1 MERRSDPDPQ
11 TLLEHSA
18 RVRALARALVL
29 DPNEALDIEQTAWR
43 RALESGRSTFSAAWL
58 AAVVRNV
65 ARSRWREGARR
76 REREGRAGAERP
88 PGASPAEILEREEQ
102 RRRLVEHVLA
112 LGEPWRTTLV
122 LHYLEERSL
131 REVAASMDAPL
142 ETVRARVKRGLELL
156 RERLRR
162 ESGPNWALALLS
174 GLRMESES
182 TGAALSAG
190 GVLVMGTAAK
200 LAAAAALGVLSLV
213 LLLRSRASEP
223 AQPEPLEAATAQHSR
238 VSSDGE
244 HAASAAPVA
253 ERAAAPDA
261 PSAVPAVASDSAP
274 SATGVQLRV
283 LWEHDRAPAAGIWVE
298 LRASGDPAPDLQRRR
313 ALSDAEGWVRFEAVA
328 PGRVRAKA
336 DRGVQFGGEVRVGE
350 VLQGELLLRDGF
362 RVRGEVVDE
371 HERAVAGAEIWLET
385 ETLVGDG
392 FAVARTDSRGR
403 FELAGL
409 APDSSSL
416 IGARA
421 PGRAPSA
428 QHILFGGDTRVVE
441 LRLVLRAPGAAL
453 SVSVVDS
460 FGAPVPGAVA
470 CLGEPSWRAKLS
482 NLDDPRQMPPPALTA
497 RADAAGRIEFH
508 SVALGEQPLCVRA
521 PDLAPWRGVVAIG
534 REASARVVLER
545 GVVLRGEVLDADGA
559 PVAGARVAVGPLGEF
574 LEVATTSA
582 RDGSFTLRGLA
593 GGSFKANLRAEGVG
607 SAQAQFHAAPG
618 EELDWRVQLPRG
630 GVIRGR
636 VVAPGVAL
644 DELVV
649 LKTALQGIAFEQV
662 SAKLDAEG
670 RFRFE
675 GCEDVDVELTVERS
689 GGLTP
694 LLRKRA
700 VRPSDEELVLALD
713 PANFPSARLRGRV
726 VDERGEPLLDVEVSP
741 YSPLIPHSPIEQVDP
756 QSGRF
761 DLGPFAPGQWGLVV
775 SARGRPSLRTALR
788 ALAAEEIL
796 DLGDLVIT
804 AGGTVAVSL
813 RGAVDTSG
821 APVRVELDP
830 LDGQFAS
837 RFEGPGPV
845 VRSKPLAPG
854 RYEARASTPN
864 AASVTHTVNVVGGA
878 ETVLELELSPAAPW
892 SATLVDANSKA
903 LDGWVVWTAL
913 DSQRAVLARGY
924 ESVRGGLLRSTTS
937 LPAGEIE
944 IALQMQKPGVA
955 GVARLPADLKARAA
969 PVPVTLR

>member
-29 DPNEALDIEQTAWR
+29 DPNEALDIEQTTWR
-43 RALESGRSTFSAAWL
+43 RVLESGRSTFSAAWI
-58 AAVVRNV
+58 ATVVRNV

-76 REREGRAGAERP
+76 REREQRVATESP

-122 LHYLEERSL
+122 LHYLEERPL
-131 REVAASMDAPL
+131 REVADLMDAPF
-142 ETVRARVKRGLELL
+142 ETVRARAKRGLELL

-162 ESGPNWALALLS
+162 ESGPNWALVLLN
-174 GLRMESES
+174 GLRLDVEPA
-182 TGAALSAG
+182 GASVAAG

-200 LAAAAALGVLSLV
+200 FAAAAALGILSLV
-213 LLLRSRASEP
+213 LLLRSRSSEP
-223 AQPEPLEAATAQHSR
+223 AQPEPLEVAAAQHPR
-238 VSSDGE
+238 AALDGE
-244 HAASAAPVA
+244 SAAHAALAG

-261 PSAVPAVASDSAP
+261 PSAPPNVAADAAP
-274 SATGVQLRV
+274 LATGVELRV
-283 LWEHDRAPAAGIWVE
+283 LWERDRSPAAGIWVE
-298 LRASGDPAPDLQRRR
+298 LRASADPAPDLQRRR
-313 ALSDAEGWVRFEAVA
+313 ALTDAEGLARFDAVA
-328 PGRVRAKA
+328 PGRVRAKT
-336 DRGVQFGGEVRVGE
+336 DRGAQFIGELRSGE
-350 VLQGELLLRDGF
+350 LLQGELLLRDGF
-362 RVRGEVVDE
+362 SVRGEVVDE
-371 HERAVAGAEIWLET
+371 HARAVAGAEIWLET

-428 QHILFGGDTRVVE
+428 QHILFGGDARVVE
-441 LRLVLRAPGAAL
+441 LRLVLRAPGEAL
-453 SVSVVDS
+453 SVNVVDT
-460 FGAPVPGAVA
+460 FGAPVAGAVA

-482 NLDDPRQMPPPALTA
+482 NLDDSRQMPPPALMG
-497 RADAAGRIEFH
+497 RADEAGRIEFH
-508 SVALGEQPLCVRA
+508 GVALGEQPLCVRA
-521 PDLAPWRGVVAIG
+521 PDLAPWQRTVAIG
-534 REASARVVLER
+534 RERSVRVVLEPA
-545 GVVLRGEVLDADGA
+545 VSLRGEVLDADGA

-574 LEVATTSA
+574 MEVATLSA

-593 GGSFKANLRAEGVG
+593 GGSFRANLRAEGVG

-618 EELDWRVQLPRG
+618 EELEWRVQLPRG

-636 VVAPGVAL
+636 VVGPGLAL

-649 LKTALQGIAFEQV
+649 VKTTLRGLTFEQV

-694 LLRKRA
+694 LLRQRA

-713 PANFPSARLRGRV
+713 PATLPSARLRGRV

-741 YSPLIPHSPIEQVDP
+741 YSPLIPHSPIEEVDP
-756 QSGRF
+756 QTGRF

-775 SARGRPSLRTALR
+775 SARGRPALRIPLRT
-788 ALAAEEIL
+788 LAAGELVE
-796 DLGDLVIT
+796 LGDVVVT
-804 AGGTVAVSL
+804 AGGTLAVAL
-813 RGAVDTSG
+813 RGLLDTSG

-837 RFEGPGPV
+837 NFEGAGPL
-845 VRSKPLAPG
+845 VRSPQLAPG

-864 AASVTHTVNVVGGA
+864 AASATQTVEIVGGS
-878 ETVLELELSPAAPW
+878 ERVLELELAPAAPW
-892 SATLVDANSKA
+892 SVTLVDANSKA
-903 LDGWVVWTAL
+903 LDGWVSWTAVNRE
-913 DSQRAVLARGY
+913 RAVLARGF
-924 ESVRGGLLRSTTS
+924 ESVRGGLLRSATS

-944 IALQMQKPGVA
+944 IALQMQALGLV
-955 GVARLPADLKARAA
+955 GVARLPADLGARAA
-969 PVPVTLR
+969 AVPVTMR

>member
-11 TLLEHSA
+11 SLLEHSA

-29 DPNEALDIEQTAWR
+29 DPNEALDIEQTTWR
-43 RALESGRSTFSAAWL
+43 RVLESGRSTFSAAWI

-76 REREGRAGAERP
+76 SEREQRVATEHL

-122 LHYLEERSL
+122 LHYLEERPL
-131 REVAASMDAPL
+131 REVADLMDAPF

-162 ESGPNWALALLS
+162 ESGPDWAMALLN
-174 GLRMESES
+174 GLRLETESA
-182 TGAALSAG
+182 GASLAAG
-190 GVLVMGTAAK
+190 GVLAMGTAAK
-200 LAAAAALGVLSLV
+200 LAVAAALGVLALV

-223 AQPEPLEAATAQHSR
+223 AHPEQLEVESAHSAR
-238 VSSDGE
+238 TVLEDESRS
-244 HAASAAPVA
+244 SAALPA
-253 ERAAAPDA
+253 ERFAAPDVQGVA
-261 PSAVPAVASDSAP
+261 PSLAPDVTPA
-274 SATGVQLRV
+274 ATGVQLRV
-283 LWEHDRAPAAGIWVE
+283 LWERDRSPAAEIWVE
-298 LRASGDPAPDLQRRR
+298 LRTSGDPAPDLQRRR
-313 ALSDAEGWVRFEAVA
+313 ALTDALGQVRFDAVA
-328 PGRVRAKA
+328 PGRVRAKT
-336 DRGVQFGGEVRVGE
+336 DRGAQFVGE
-350 VLQGELLLRDGF
+350 LRPGESLEGELLLRDGF
-362 RVRGEVVDE
+362 SVRGEVVDE

-385 ETLVGDG
+385 DTLVGDG
-392 FAVARTDSRGR
+392 FAVAHTDSRGR
-403 FELAGL
+403 FELSAL
-409 APDSSSL
+409 SPDQSSL

-428 QHILFGGDTRVVE
+428 QHILFGGDARVVD
-441 LRLVLRAPGAAL
+441 LRLVLRAPGDAL
-453 SVSVVDS
+453 SVNVVDT
-460 FGAPVPGAVA
+460 FGAPVAGAVA
-470 CLGEPSWRAKLS
+470 CLGEPSWRGSLS
-482 NLDDPRQMPPPALTA
+482 KLDDSRQMPPPALTA
-497 RADAAGRIEFH
+497 RADAAGRIEFQG
-508 SVALGEQPLCVRA
+508 VGFGEQPLCVRA
-521 PDLAPWRGVVAIG
+521 PDLAPWQRTVTIG
-534 REASARVVLER
+534 RETSVRVVLEPA
-545 GVVLRGEVLDADGA
+545 VSLRGEVLDADGA

-574 LEVATTSA
+574 MEVATLSA

-593 GGSFKANLRAEGVG
+593 GGSFRANLRAEGVG
-607 SAQAQFHAAPG
+607 SAQAQFYAAPG
-618 EELDWRVQLPRG
+618 EQLEWRVQLPRG

-636 VVAPGVAL
+636 VVAPGLAL
-644 DELVV
+644 DELAVV
-649 LKTALQGIAFEQV
+649 KTTLRGITFEQV

-694 LLRKRA
+694 LLRQRA

-713 PANFPSARLRGRV
+713 PATLPSARLRGRV

-741 YSPLIPHSPIEQVDP
+741 YSPLIPHSPIEEVDP

-775 SARGRPSLRTALR
+775 SARGRPALRIPLRT
-788 ALAAEEIL
+788 LAAGELVE
-796 DLGDLVIT
+796 LGDVVVT
-804 AGGTVAVSL
+804 AGGTLAVAL
-813 RGAVDTSG
+813 RGLLDTSG

-837 RFEGPGPV
+837 NFEGPGPL
-845 VRSKPLAPG
+845 VRSPQLAPG

-864 AASVTHTVNVVGGA
+864 AASTTQTVEIVGGS
-878 ETVLELELSPAAPW
+878 ESVLELELTPAAPW

-903 LDGWVVWTAL
+903 LDGWVSWTAVNRE
-913 DSQRAVLARGY
+913 RAVLARGF
-924 ESVRGGLLRSTTS
+924 ESVRGGLLRSAS
-937 LPAGEIE
+937 ALPAGEIE
-944 IALQMQKPGVA
+944 IALQMQALGLV
-955 GVARLPADLKARAA
+955 GVARLPADLGARAA
-969 PVPVTLR
+969 AVPVTMR